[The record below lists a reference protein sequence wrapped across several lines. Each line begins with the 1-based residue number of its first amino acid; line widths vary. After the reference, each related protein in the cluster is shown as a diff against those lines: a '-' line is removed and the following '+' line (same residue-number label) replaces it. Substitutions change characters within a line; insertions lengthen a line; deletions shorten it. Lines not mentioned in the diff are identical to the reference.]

1 MGTLSIYVVLH
12 LGEIGNLITISN
24 MVLLV
29 VRVRSNVGQK
39 SILDIYYLGSFLVPT
54 VIHRFIRKQ
63 SLREILKKDNFKE
76 IGQSEVQGQKPARA
90 NLRIH
95 YQDGHN

>member
-12 LGEIGNLITISN
+12 LGEIGNLITTSS

-54 VIHRFIRKQ
+54 VKHRFMIFEWLIIAPGIKYRVLFTLCDEHW
-63 SLREILKKDNFKE
+63 S
-76 IGQSEVQGQKPARA
+76 
-90 NLRIH
+90 
-95 YQDGHN
+95 